1 MNRFPHPS
9 WPSIS
14 AGSAEYELVALGIV
28 TILLL
33 NYLSWLVLPDSL
45 IPSLLIAFA
54 CMVVVVCIGHEMAH
68 GRYLIPAALTGGF
81 LLLFFAPLTDS
92 DARTIWFFHAKRM
105 YFDGSIAARLDDY
118 PGWAHTSY
126 PDLIPAAAASIAR
139 LFSVWNEFLPKT
151 SLVLTLVPP
160 FLILISRCDSTQ
172 FRLLMLAS
180 LLYLTRIGLF
190 SGSMDAHLGLYAVS
204 AIVLLRD
211 DHERRGENGRQ
222 PVVATTALA
231 MLIALA
237 GIKNEGAVMAALL
250 LPPLFFLLLRKPHR
264 KACLAW
270 NIALGALLC
279 SPILIWKYQLI
290 SAKITALFVGDPWA
304 RIAEKLSDGEWALI
318 AQSLAVET
326 GFALTMLAAQF
337 VLTRKVERL
346 VVYFVVGYL
355 SVLFFVYLS
364 TPYDLSWHLS
374 ASVDRVTLVVRLLA
388 TTILIL
394 EFQRFVRAC
403 QALAW
408 TKPYPLRRG
417 GDEQHI
423 SHKGQR

>member
-1 MNRFPHPS
+1 MNRLLHPS

-14 AGSAEYELVALGIV
+14 AEGAEYELFALGIV
-28 TILLL
+28 AILLL
-33 NYLSWLVLPDSL
+33 NYLSWLVLPDSW
-45 IPSLLIAFA
+45 IPAVLIAFA
-54 CMVVVVCIGHEMAH
+54 CMVVVVCVGREMAH
-68 GRYLIPAALTGGF
+68 GRYLIPAALVGGF
-81 LLLFFAPLTDS
+81 LLLFFSPLTDS
-92 DARTIWFFHAKRM
+92 DARIIWFFHAKRM

-139 LFSVWNEFLPKT
+139 LFGVWNEFLPKA

-160 FLILISRCDSTQ
+160 FLILITRCDSSQ
-172 FRLLMLAS
+172 FRLLMLAT

-204 AIVLLRD
+204 ALVLLRED
-211 DHERRGENGRQ
+211 RERRGESERQ
-222 PVVATTALA
+222 PIVATTALA

-250 LPPLFFLLLRKPHR
+250 VPPLFFLLLHKPPQ
-264 KACLAW
+264 KASLAW
-270 NIALGALLC
+270 IIGLGTLLC

-290 SAKITALFVGDPWA
+290 SARIMALFVGDPWA

-326 GFALTMLAAQF
+326 GFALTMLAALF
-337 VLTRKVERL
+337 VLTRKVDRL

-388 TTILIL
+388 TTIFIL
-394 EFQRFVRAC
+394 EFQRIVRVC
-403 QALAW
+403 QVMVWAR
-408 TKPYPLRRG
+408 PYPLRCG
-417 GDEQHI
+417 GGEQHI
-423 SHKGQR
+423 SHKG